1 MGLFSGSTFNMVAGT
16 LYTYPENFVF
26 GETNKTPEFTKKFP
40 LGKVPAF
47 EGSDGTLLTESNA
60 IAYYVA
66 NDELRGGSDAASRAQ
81 VVQWMCWADSE
92 VLPASCTWVFPCM
105 GIMQYNKS
113 STERAKEDI
122 KAALN
127 QLNTHL
133 LTKTFLVGE
142 RISLADIAVCCTMIN
157 LFKLVLDPAFRKS
170 YVNVTRWFTTVV
182 NQPNVKAVV
191 GSVALCTKMA
201 EFDAKK
207 YAEFSGK
214 GKKEEKPGKGKKEEK
229 KKEAKPEKVEKAETP
244 AAEAPAMPPK
254 KKDPLDELPAG
265 TFNMEDWKRFFSN
278 NPEEEAIKYFWDN
291 FDTTNYSIWRCDYK
305 YNDELTMVFMSMN
318 LIGGMF
324 QRLEKM
330 KKNAFASVCL
340 FGESRKSSLS
350 GIWIWRGQEL
360 CFDLCEDWQIDCY
373 SYDWKKLDPTSD
385 DTKAQ
390 VKQYFTHDESSKD
403 LEGRAFN
410 QGMILK

>member
-1 MGLFSGSTFNMVAGT
+1 MGSLSFFSGSTFNMVAGT
-16 LYTYPENFVF
+16 LYTYPDNFRAQKALVAAKYSGADLKIAENFVF

-113 STERAKEDI
+113 STEGAKEDI

-142 RISLADIAVCCTMIN
+142 RISLADIAVSCTMLN

-214 GKKEEKPGKGKKEEK
+214 GKKEEKSGKGKKEEK
-229 KKEAKPEKVEKAETP
+229 KKEAKP
-244 AAEAPAMPPK
+244 
-254 KKDPLDELPAG
+254 
-265 TFNMEDWKRFFSN
+265 
-278 NPEEEAIKYFWDN
+278 
-291 FDTTNYSIWRCDYK
+291 
-305 YNDELTMVFMSMN
+305 
-318 LIGGMF
+318 
-324 QRLEKM
+324 
-330 KKNAFASVCL
+330 
-340 FGESRKSSLS
+340 ESRKSSLS

-373 SYDWKKLDPTSD
+373 SYDWKKLDPTSED
-385 DTKAQ
+385 IKAQ
-390 VKQYFTHDESSKD
+390 VKQYFTHDEESKR